1 MPELPG
7 QRPGERLLVLV
18 MPLPAAA
25 HAQVLRETKARR
37 NAGARQH
44 RRTSKEAEAWCAT
57 MGAQVVRWAHHGEW
71 RWTVRVPGFHP
82 VTSDTLE
89 RAVRALDATISAF
102 CASRATH
109 GSTGASLQR
118 YRELRDG
125 R

>member
-1 MPELPG
+1 
-7 QRPGERLLVLV
+7 
-18 MPLPAAA
+18 MPLPAAE
-25 HAQVLRETKARR
+25 HAQVLRETKQAR
-37 NAGARQH
+37 NASARH
-44 RRTSKEAEAWCAT
+44 RRLSRKEADAWCGT

-89 RAVRALDATISAF
+89 RAVRALDATLSAF
-102 CASRATH
+102 CESRATH

-118 YRELRDG
+118 YRELLDG